1 MYKVKYGLVPDNVS
15 NLFVRKDSA
24 HSFRNN
30 DYYSIVI
37 VYFFCTFIEGVDFI
51 VNNPL

>member
-24 HSFRNN
+24 HSLQNN
-30 DYYSIVI
+30 DFVTRFSTIRYGKYSIR
-37 VYFFCTFIEGVDFI
+37 
-51 VNNPL
+51 